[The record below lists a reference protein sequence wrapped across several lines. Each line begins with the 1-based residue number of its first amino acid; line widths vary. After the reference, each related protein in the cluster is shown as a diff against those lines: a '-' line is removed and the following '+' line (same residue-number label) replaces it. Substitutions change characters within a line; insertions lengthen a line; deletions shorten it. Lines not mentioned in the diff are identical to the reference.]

1 MDESPS
7 HSISAKDMAIGTASM
22 FNDEKDQLEFT
33 QTLESLVLE
42 SLNGLEKQMKGLNT
56 VITTEESISTL
67 ER

>member
-7 HSISAKDMAIGTASM
+7 RSISVKDMAIGTASM

-42 SLNGLEKQMKGLNT
+42 SLNGLEKQMKGINT
-56 VITTEESISTL
+56 VITTE
-67 ER
+67 